1 MRSTN
6 RYSHCRVEGRGNA
19 TIHDVTLAL
28 ISAPSAPQSSP
39 RLVELEEER
48 DLANKSLD
56 RCKKSLAALEA
67 FINTMNV
74 QHIEATSLTGVVDN
88 YDTAG
93 EKLDKKIVALEKKL
107 KVTEAAINEEKR
119 KLKQPADSEYVAI
132 LAQRVSVGVVTEQ
145 EGEVEL
151 VVMYGA

>member
-1 MRSTN
+1 M
-6 RYSHCRVEGRGNA
+6 
-19 TIHDVTLAL
+19 
-28 ISAPSAPQSSP
+28 
-39 RLVELEEER
+39 
-48 DLANKSLD
+48 
-56 RCKKSLAALEA
+56 AALEA

-119 KLKQPADSEYVAI
+119 NLKQPADSEYVAV

-151 VVMYGA
+151 VIVYGA